1 MKLLT
6 IPLDGGACDAQRSLA
21 VISRVGWGGGGGLLC
36 CSGRIKWGQDP
47 G

>member
-6 IPLDGGACDAQRSLA
+6 IPLDGGACNARLTLA
-21 VISRVGWGGGGGLLC
+21 AISRGGSGGGGLLC